1 MSWVLMLL
9 SFFCIFVDV
18 RERTHFKE
26 NPIFHIE
33 ILCPITNPIVD
44 SSTKKGGMLQTLGK
58 RERIHIFREIPNST
72 LKLYSIMNPVV
83 VADEY
88 SLPQRMKV
96 GW

>member
-1 MSWVLMLL
+1 
-9 SFFCIFVDV
+9 
-18 RERTHFKE
+18 
-26 NPIFHIE
+26 
-33 ILCPITNPIVD
+33 LCPITNPIVD